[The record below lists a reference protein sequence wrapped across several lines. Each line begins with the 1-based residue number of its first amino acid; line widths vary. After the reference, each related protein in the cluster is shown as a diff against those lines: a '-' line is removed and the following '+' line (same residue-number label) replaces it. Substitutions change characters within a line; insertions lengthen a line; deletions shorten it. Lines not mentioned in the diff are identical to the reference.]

1 MSDNKR
7 RVLEML
13 ADNKISV
20 DEATRLLSLVEPP
33 ATPTDGPS
41 VRTRARNGDAK
52 YLRVQVQPR
61 GDSNGEVEHVN
72 IRVPMGLIRSG
83 IKLTALIPGKAADQ
97 VNDALRDKGIDMDIR
112 DFKTEDLETL
122 VDALNELEVDVES
135 GKEKV
140 RIYVE

>member
-1 MSDNKR
+1 MSENQR
-7 RVLEML
+7 RILEML
-13 ADNKISV
+13 AQNKISV
-20 DEATRLLSLVEPP
+20 DEATRLLALVEPP
-33 ATPTDGPS
+33 ATSTGGPS
-41 VRTRARNGDAK
+41 ERARAGKEDAK

-61 GDSNGEVEHVN
+61 GDGNGEVEHVN

-83 IKLTALIPGKAADQ
+83 IKLTALIPSKASDQ
-97 VNDALRDKGIDMDIR
+97 VNDALRAKGIDMDIR

-122 VDALNELEVDVES
+122 VDALSDLEVDVES

>member
-7 RVLEML
+7 RILEML
-13 ADNKISV
+13 AENKISV

-41 VRTRARNGDAK
+41 VRTRSSNGDAK

-83 IKLTALIPGKAADQ
+83 IKLTALIPSKASDQ
-97 VNDALRDKGIDMDIR
+97 VNDALRAKGIDMDIR